1 MIFATISDEA
11 GKIQLIEAIKSCHK
25 PHIYRRLLTVQLS
38 AEGKKVSELTSI
50 FKVTP
55 QTIRAF
61 VHAYN
66 QGGLEQLLPD
76 KKPGR
81 RPRLNLTTEQWT
93 EIIHQPPCSFCGAPT
108 IEKLNTLCQNW
119 TLKLLSNYCQQ
130 YHSVKLCGSQLWY
143 ILRQHKINM
152 GTSQLR
158 ITSPDPQYTQ

>member
-11 GKIQLIEAIKSCHK
+11 GKIQLIEAIKSCTK

-66 QGGLEQLLPD
+66 QGGLIHFQGHPSDHSCLRSCLQS
-76 KKPGR
+76 R
-81 RPRLNLTTEQWT
+81 WTQTITT
-93 EIIHQPPCSFCGAPT
+93 S
-108 IEKLNTLCQNW
+108 
-119 TLKLLSNYCQQ
+119 
-130 YHSVKLCGSQLWY
+130 
-143 ILRQHKINM
+143 
-152 GTSQLR
+152 
-158 ITSPDPQYTQ
+158 